1 MEGAARVLV
10 HLSRG
15 GARPQRAAFLQ
26 SVTGHFCAPH
36 EDTALVSAGL
46 DCGRLVLADHSFPG
60 STSVLLQR
68 PPFCPMKLLA
78 EPQTATLPAE
88 LRGRGVDVGV
98 AVLLQTSDRRV
109 LLTRRAP
116 GLSIFPNI
124 WVPPGGHVEPDE
136 QLLEVGLRELQEET
150 GLRLEPGAV
159 SWRMLGLWEVTLE
172 QGWWVSGSKGTY
184 KPGLSQPAPGTP
196 WGACLSLAEP
206 SRATGSS
213 PVQVPAA
220 SRSHTPSPQSV
231 FPPRLSRGLPCRHH
245 IVAYLLLLAKETHQQ
260 LEARMQ
266 PDESEVSAYAWL
278 EPPVLESIVAAGDV
292 AESLGQ
298 VPSHLPATVRVT
310 ELSGGQAQA
319 TELPTATLLNTA
331 PAHGEDVE
339 RVSTGT
345 KFALQLWLD
354 TTAK

>member
-159 SWRMLGLWEVTLE
+159 SWRMLGLWE
-172 QGWWVSGSKGTY
+172 
-184 KPGLSQPAPGTP
+184 
-196 WGACLSLAEP
+196 
-206 SRATGSS
+206 
-213 PVQVPAA
+213 
-220 SRSHTPSPQSV
+220 SV

>member
-26 SVTGHFCAPH
+26 SVTGHFCAPY
-36 EDTALVSAGL
+36 EDTALVSASL

-159 SWRMLGLWEVTLE
+159 SWRMLGLWE
-172 QGWWVSGSKGTY
+172 
-184 KPGLSQPAPGTP
+184 
-196 WGACLSLAEP
+196 
-206 SRATGSS
+206 
-213 PVQVPAA
+213 
-220 SRSHTPSPQSV
+220 SV
-231 FPPRLSRGLPCRHH
+231 FPPRLSRGLPRRHH

-278 EPPVLESIVAAGDV
+278 EPPVLESIVAAGDM

-354 TTAK
+354 TTAKQQSPRSSSS